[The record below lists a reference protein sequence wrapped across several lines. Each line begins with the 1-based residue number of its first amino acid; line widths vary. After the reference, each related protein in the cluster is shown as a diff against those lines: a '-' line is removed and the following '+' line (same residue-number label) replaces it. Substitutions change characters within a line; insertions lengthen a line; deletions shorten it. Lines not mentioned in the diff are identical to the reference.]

1 MTWKTGIL
9 HETFE
14 LIKQEGGLTA
24 GSKKKI
30 LQLGHYSTD
39 FSNYL
44 KDNGCNLTILNTV
57 TNSSKEKFDIILI
70 GNIIETIPNNIDFIK
85 KLSDVLEIDGCII
98 SSISNIA
105 YITNRIQFLNND
117 FKFSPTI
124 LHNFNLNSLILTLF
138 YSSFSLKKL
147 VRIKKET
154 NLFDPDLKHYSI
166 PQELIDSILAEP
178 ESTVTSYVFSAKYS
192 KNIDHQNVK
201 WILDFTK
208 DITCEKLKESFHYI
222 NEHVVKVLRD
232 REVHNLARIQVLEKL
247 LKENK
252 ISTSGVSDKVAKL
265 EDIITAKDNAMINLD
280 LEHKEELLFLAGQRN
295 ITEEMKSKKNDE
307 LLSYI
312 RYKYE
317 AKINYLEQVKIDL
330 QNEIKLIRQNK
341 ILTFLRKWDKMRGRK
356 SDN

>member
-98 SSISNIA
+98 SSVSNIA

-147 VRIKKET
+147 VRLEKET

>member
-147 VRIKKET
+147 VRLEKET